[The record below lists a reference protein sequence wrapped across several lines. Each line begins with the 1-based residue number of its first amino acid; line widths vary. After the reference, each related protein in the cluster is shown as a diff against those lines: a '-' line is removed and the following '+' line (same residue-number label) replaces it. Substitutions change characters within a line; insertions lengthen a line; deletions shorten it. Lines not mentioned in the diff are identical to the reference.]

1 MKNRPLSFQIWTV
14 VVCTTAGVCLLVAAL
29 LPVVVGR
36 FFTKEIFETIENA
49 QAMRFPQKIADFEE
63 LRRRGTPDPSE
74 AQTMRTVSHA
84 LVRDDGA
91 VVAGARLPPQIIE
104 VIAHTASAQ
113 SAATGRYTADV
124 DGRTLYYVV
133 RRLPAPFRDVS
144 VVSFMWDAY
153 RDRLVRTLSLQI
165 GCVLVAVLLLS
176 WLPAVWLARRLTR
189 PLVRLEEHVQ
199 AIADR
204 RWDRPIPVDRRDE
217 IGRLAASIE
226 RMRDRLKRQDEAE
239 RSFLQRVSHGLK
251 TPVMVVRSYAQ
262 AIRDGIFPQG
272 DLMQSVDI
280 IEREAERLEKG
291 IRDLLYLAKLD
302 YYLSSAPA
310 SAGAVLREPFAF
322 DRLVASA
329 VERMRW
335 RRPDLAWELELSPL
349 TLAGDTEQWT
359 AAVEN
364 LVDNAIRHAASRI
377 AVRLTVREKRAELSI
392 ENDGPPI
399 DENTRERLFQPFGA
413 GPGGEFGLG
422 LAIVRRIADLHGAVI
437 FAENTDG
444 GVAFKVEFGEEPG
457 ETRCREEGGTST

>member
-1 MKNRPLSFQIWTV
+1 MKNRPLAFQIWTV
-14 VVCTTAGVCLLVAAL
+14 VAGTTAGVGLLVAAL

-36 FFTKEIFETIENA
+36 FFTKEMFETIENA
-49 QAMRFPQKIADFEE
+49 QAMRFPPKIADFEE

-74 AQTMRTVSHA
+74 VQTMRTVSHA

-91 VVAGARLPPQIIE
+91 VVAGARLPPQALE
-104 VIAHTASAQ
+104 HIARTASAQ
-113 SAATGRYTADV
+113 SATTGRYTADV

-133 RRLPAPFRDVS
+133 RRLPPPFRDVS

-165 GCVLVAVLLLS
+165 GGVLVAVFLLS

-204 RWDRPIPVDRRDE
+204 RWDKPIPVDRRDE

-262 AIRDGIFPQG
+262 AIRDGVFPQG

-302 YYLSSAPA
+302 YLSSAPA
-310 SAGAVLREPFAF
+310 AADAVAREPFAL

-335 RRPDLAWELELSPL
+335 RRPDLAWELELAPV
-349 TLAGDTEQWT
+349 TLAGDAEQWT

-364 LVDNAIRHAASRI
+364 LIDNAIRHAASRV
-377 AVRLTVREKRAELSI
+377 AVRLAAHENGAMLSV
-392 ENDGPPI
+392 ENNGPPL
-399 DENTRERLFQPFGA
+399 DENVRHQLFRPFGA

-422 LAIVRRIADLHGAVI
+422 LAIVRRIADLHGASV

-444 GVAFKVEFGEEPG
+444 GVAFKVEFV
-457 ETRCREEGGTST
+457 RREDEGGTTT